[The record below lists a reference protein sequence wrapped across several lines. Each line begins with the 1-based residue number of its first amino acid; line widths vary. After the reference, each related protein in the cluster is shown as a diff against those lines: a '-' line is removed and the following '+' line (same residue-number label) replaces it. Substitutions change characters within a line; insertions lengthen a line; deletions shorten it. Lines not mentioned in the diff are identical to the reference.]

1 MVHNQREFLFK
12 NIGKSRELR
21 IFGQNIYPEEQT
33 KIVTWSWMIDALWR
47 TVGCTVAHSGL
58 HCGAHWVA
66 LWRTVGY
73 TVAHSGLHLSKFTID
88 TENPNFLILAK
99 IVNIYKIYKCLE
111 ERRLT
116 AGLMNRKLFG

>member
-1 MVHNQREFLFK
+1 
-12 NIGKSRELR
+12 
-21 IFGQNIYPEEQT
+21 
-33 KIVTWSWMIDALWR
+33 MIDALWR
-47 TVGCTVAHSGL
+47 TVGCTVAHRDRCTVAHSGL

-111 ERRLT
+111 ERRL
-116 AGLMNRKLFG
+116 LLKIRKRKLTQLTGGCLYIFNYLLNTEFYKDTDSDRN